1 MMSPHMFLADYI
13 MEYPFVFLLFI
24 DFLIM
29 TSLYTSRSSKELEA
43 IVEKASALEKQA
55 QEIQE
60 QLLLLKESI
69 KESKK
74 LTDNLYNLHSARQ
87 FRNDMRKLYNN
98 KARNQ
103 EVIRQHEAAQHSY
116 KNAKNDFTEFVLT
129 LS

>member
-1 MMSPHMFLADYI
+1 MFLADYI
-13 MEYPFVFLLFI
+13 MQYPFVFLLII

-29 TSLYTSRSSKELEA
+29 ASLYASRSSKELEA
-43 IVEKASALEKQA
+43 IVEKATALEKQA

-129 LS
+129 LC

>member
-1 MMSPHMFLADYI
+1 MMSPHMFLAEYI
-13 MEYPFVFLLFI
+13 MEYPFVFLLCI

-29 TSLYTSRSSKELEA
+29 ASLYASRTSKELEA
-43 IVEKASALEKQA
+43 IVEKAAALEKQA

-129 LS
+129 LC

>member
-13 MEYPFVFLLFI
+13 MQYPFVFLLII

-29 TSLYTSRSSKELEA
+29 ASLYASRSSKELEA
-43 IVEKASALEKQA
+43 IVEKATALEKQA

-129 LS
+129 LC

>member
-1 MMSPHMFLADYI
+1 MFLAEYI
-13 MEYPFVFLLFI
+13 MEYPFVFLLCI
-24 DFLIM
+24 DFLILA
-29 TSLYTSRSSKELEA
+29 SLYASRSSKELEA
-43 IVEKASALEKQA
+43 IVEKAAALEKQA

-129 LS
+129 LC

>member
-1 MMSPHMFLADYI
+1 MMSPHMFLAEYI
-13 MEYPFVFLLFI
+13 MEYPFVFLLCI
-24 DFLIM
+24 DFLILA
-29 TSLYTSRSSKELEA
+29 SLYASRSSKELEA
-43 IVEKASALEKQA
+43 IVEKAAALEKQA

-129 LS
+129 LC

>member
-1 MMSPHMFLADYI
+1 MFLADYI
-13 MEYPFVFLLFI
+13 MEYPFVFLLII

-29 TSLYTSRSSKELEA
+29 ASLYASRSSKELEA
-43 IVEKASALEKQA
+43 IVEKAAALEKQA

-129 LS
+129 LC

>member
-1 MMSPHMFLADYI
+1 MFLAEYI
-13 MEYPFVFLLFI
+13 MEYPFVFLLCI

-29 TSLYTSRSSKELEA
+29 ASLYASRTSKELEA
-43 IVEKASALEKQA
+43 IVEKAAALEKQA

-129 LS
+129 LC